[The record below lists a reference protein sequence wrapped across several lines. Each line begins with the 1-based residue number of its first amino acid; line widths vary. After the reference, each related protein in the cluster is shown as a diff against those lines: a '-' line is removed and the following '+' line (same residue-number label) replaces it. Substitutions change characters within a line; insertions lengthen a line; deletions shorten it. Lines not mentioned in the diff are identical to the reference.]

1 MACKLDGCL
10 RPKEPNRK
18 YCPMHQP
25 WPGDPNYRSPRQTY
39 LPTEA
44 LVTIV
49 EGSHRPVSTVL
60 PASERRMYY
69 RAKQKGTINLEVAE
83 RILEHYG
90 RGIPDTYG
98 GYYG

>member
-1 MACKLDGCL
+1 
-10 RPKEPNRK
+10 
-18 YCPMHQP
+18 
-25 WPGDPNYRSPRQTY
+25 
-39 LPTEA
+39 
-44 LVTIV
+44 
-49 EGSHRPVSTVL
+49 
-60 PASERRMYY
+60 MYY